1 MRIATLRVKNIG
13 PYRGDHVL
21 ELGSKVYAIVA
32 RKQDDAERSNW
43 LGKST
48 LLKTIVYALEGT
60 KAFPEHRYDEDV
72 ISHGEPA
79 CESELVFDEGTRIL
93 RSKLKGKRTSLF
105 FFPRGGDPT
114 KPLIQD
120 EAQLAIER
128 FVGLSA
134 DDFRATCY
142 FEQKR
147 MAKFITTEPAKRMDM
162 VSAWFRLE
170 PLEKCEA
177 EVHRMASSLED
188 TNKKLDGH
196 LAALDQRK
204 EDLARSLGWTE
215 KDGLR
220 EAIDRAIVNLDVE
233 LETRKGIIG
242 ALEDKLQKNAE
253 LLAAR
258 SKIADYQNVIAE
270 GKNAREAFDKVK
282 LPVLQ
287 AAWEASSGHL
297 AKENA
302 ELEGLAREVRQKRQ
316 LARGEFDGA
325 CPVAGI
331 DCPAKDPINAERRR
345 NAELAAIAEKKHE
358 EKSGLVHAAA
368 VMEAATRR
376 DLQDAQRMK
385 DRLDLL
391 REQAKKLAEQARAAS
406 AAGEPVDPIAIRQDL
421 EKERGDMMDAKGK
434 VERLRAWGKEL
445 DDAAVTRKTLYERKA
460 EIAGQLGTFREAAVI
475 FGKRGA
481 QRRVAEGALQ
491 QIQDDANSMLREC
504 GANLSIEARWSREGK
519 GLASACEACGN
530 PFPSSAKVKH
540 CERCGAARGPKLEN
554 KLDIVLS
561 DWSGAA
567 EDLAG
572 AGIQLAA
579 SRWLR
584 EERGTSWSTALLDE
598 PFGAL
603 DAAHRK
609 GFSAHLTAMLS
620 GRYGFEQ
627 AFVVAHHS
635 SVLDA
640 LPGRIEIVSDGK
652 WSVPR
657 VVS

>member
-1 MRIATLRVKNIG
+1 MIIKSLRIKNFG
-13 PYRGDHVL
+13 PYRGDHTI
-21 ELGSKVYAIVA
+21 ELDRKVYAILA
-32 RKQDDAERSNW
+32 KRISDPESSNW
-43 LGKST
+43 AGKSM
-48 LLKTIVYALEGT
+48 LLESIVYALEGT
-60 KAFPEHRYDEDV
+60 HRHRYDEDL
-72 ISHGEPA
+72 ISRGEA
-79 CESELVFDEGTRIL
+79 ALDTELVFDEGSRIL
-93 RSKLKGKRTSLF
+93 RSKLKGKRTSLY
-105 FFPRGGDPT
+105 FFPAGGDPT

-120 EAQLAIER
+120 EAQLAIAR
-128 FVGLSA
+128 FVGLSP

-147 MAKFITTEPAKRMDM
+147 MARFITTEPAKRMDM

-170 PLEKCEA
+170 PLENCETA
-177 EVHRMASSLED
+177 VHRMASSLED

-220 EAIDRAIVNLDVE
+220 EAIDRAITNLDAE
-233 LETRKGIIG
+233 IETRKGIVG
-242 ALEDKLQKNAE
+242 GLEDRLQKNAE

-258 SKIADYQNVIAE
+258 GRVQDYQNVVAE
-270 GKNAREAFDKVK
+270 GKKAREEFDKIK

-287 AAWEASSGHL
+287 RAWEASNEHFVKVSG
-297 AKENA
+297 
-302 ELEGLAREVRQKRQ
+302 ELEVLGKDLRQKRQ
-316 LARGEFDGA
+316 AAKGLFDGH
-325 CPVAGI
+325 CPI
-331 DCPAKDPINAERRR
+331 SDIECPAKVAINTPRAR
-345 NAELAAIAEKKHE
+345 NNELAE
-358 EKSGLVHAAA
+358 EAQKAYDAKAGGVQAAGIMERKCREGLEDARR
-368 VMEAATRR
+368 MEQR
-376 DLQDAQRMK
+376 LQM
-385 DRLDLL
+385 L
-391 REQAKKLAEQARAAS
+391 REQAKKMADQARAAQ
-406 AAGEPVDPIAIRQDL
+406 AGGEPVDPVALRQDL

-445 DDAAVTRKTLYERKA
+445 DDAVITRKTLYEKKA
-460 EIAGQLGTFREAAVI
+460 EIAGQLGIFREAAVI

-491 QIQDDANSMLREC
+491 QIQDDANEMLRES
-504 GANLSIEARWSREGK
+504 GASLTIEARWSREGK
-519 GLASACEACGN
+519 GLAKACEACGN
-530 PFPSSAKVKH
+530 PFPASAKVKH
-540 CERCGAARGPKLEN
+540 CERCGAARGPSLEN
-554 KLDIVLS
+554 KLDIIMS

-609 GFSAHLTAMLS
+609 GFAAHLTAMLS

>member
-1 MRIATLRVKNIG
+1 MRIASLRIRNFG
-13 PYRGDHVL
+13 CYRGDHTL
-21 ELGSKVYAIVA
+21 ELGAKVYAIVA

-48 LLKTIVYALEGT
+48 LLESIVYALEGT
-60 KAFPEHRYDEDV
+60 HRHRYDEDL
-72 ISHGEPA
+72 ISRGEA
-79 CESELVFDEGTRIL
+79 ALDTELVFDEGSRIL
-93 RSKLKGKRTSLF
+93 RSKLKGKRTSLYF
-105 FFPRGGDPT
+105 YPRGGDPT
-114 KPLIQD
+114 KPLVQD
-120 EAQLAIER
+120 EAQLAIAK
-128 FVGLSA
+128 FVGLSP

-142 FEQKR
+142 FEQKK
-147 MAKFITTEPAKRMDM
+147 MARFITTEPSKRMDM

-177 EVHRMASSLED
+177 AVHRLASSLED

-220 EAIDRAIVNLDVE
+220 EAIDRAIVNLDAE
-233 LETRKGIIG
+233 LETRRGIVG
-242 ALEDKLQKNAE
+242 GLEDRLQKNAE
-253 LLAAR
+253 LLASR
-258 SKIADYQNVIAE
+258 GKVQDYQNVVAE
-270 GKNAREAFDKVK
+270 GKRAREEFNKVK

-287 AAWEASSGHL
+287 TAWEASNNHL
-297 AKENA
+297 VKANA
-302 ELEGLAREVRQKRQ
+302 ELEVLAKDLRTKRQ
-316 LARGEFDGA
+316 LARGEFDGK

-331 DCPAKDPINAERRR
+331 TCPAQDSINEEGARNTKLAEEAAKAY
-345 NAELAAIAEKKHE
+345 NAKQGAV
-358 EKSGLVHAAA
+358 SAAA
-368 VMEAATRR
+368 VMESKCRQGLEDARR
-376 DLQDAQRMK
+376 MEQRLEM
-385 DRLDLL
+385 L
-391 REQAKKLAEQARAAS
+391 REQAKKLADQARAAQ
-406 AAGEPVDPIAIRQDL
+406 AGGEPVDPIALRQDL
-421 EKERGDMMDAKGK
+421 EKERGDMLDAKGK

-445 DDAAVTRKTLYERKA
+445 DDAVITRKTLYEKKA

-491 QIQDDANSMLREC
+491 QIQDDANEMLREC
-504 GANLSIEARWSREGK
+504 GAGLSIEARWSREGK

-530 PFPSSAKVKH
+530 PFPASAKVKH
-540 CERCGAARGPKLEN
+540 CERCGTARGPKLEN

-561 DWSGAA
+561 DLSGAA

-584 EERGTSWSTALLDE
+584 EERGTTWSTALLDE

-609 GFSAHLTAMLS
+609 GLGKHIASMLS
-620 GRYGFEQ
+620 SKYGFEQ
-627 AFVVAHHS
+627 AFVVSHS
-635 SVLDA
+635 ADVTHA
-640 LPGRIEIVSDGK
+640 MPGKIEIVSDGK

-657 VVS
+657 VVA

>member
-1 MRIATLRVKNIG
+1 MRIARIRNKNFG
-13 PYRGDHVL
+13 CYRGEHALDL
-21 ELGSKVYAIVA
+21 EAKVYAIIA

-48 LLKTIVYALEGT
+48 LLESVVYALEGT
-60 KAFPEHRYDEDV
+60 HRHRYDEDL
-72 ISHGEPA
+72 ISHGE
-79 CESELVFDEGTRIL
+79 SMLDTELTFDEGSRIL
-93 RSKLKGKRTSLF
+93 RSKQKGKSTRLYF
-105 FFPRGGDPT
+105 YPRGGDPT
-114 KPLIQD
+114 KPLVQD

-128 FVGLSA
+128 FVGLTPE
-134 DDFRATCY
+134 DFRATCY
-142 FEQKR
+142 FEQKK
-147 MAKFITTEPAKRMDM
+147 MAKFITTEPSKRMDM
-162 VSAWFRLE
+162 VSAWFRLK
-170 PLEKCEA
+170 PLENCETV
-177 EVHRMASSLED
+177 VHRMASTLED

-204 EDLARSLGWTE
+204 EDLAKALGWTE

-220 EAIDRAIVNLDVE
+220 EAIDRAVKSLTED
-233 LETRKGIIG
+233 LETRAGIVG
-242 ALEDKLQKNAE
+242 ALEDKLQKNGE

-258 SKIADYQNVIAE
+258 TRVQDYQNVVAE
-270 GKNAREAFDKVK
+270 GKLAREAFDKVK

-287 AAWEASSGHL
+287 QEWETKSGLL
-297 AKENA
+297 AQEHTV
-302 ELEGLAREVRQKRQ
+302 LEGLRGELRQKRA
-316 LARGEFDGA
+316 LARGEFDGS

-331 DCPAKDPINAERRR
+331 VCPATKAINEERER
-345 NAELAAIAEKKHE
+345 NAQLAKTAEQAFGEQEKKCN
-358 EKSGLVHAAA
+358 AASQVETDA
-368 VMEAATRR
+368 RKL
-376 DLQDAQRMK
+376 LQEGQRLK

-391 REQAKKLAEQARAAS
+391 REQAKKLAEQTKAAKD
-406 AAGEPVDPIAIRQDL
+406 APEAVDPQTIRQDL
-421 EKERGDMMDAKGK
+421 EKERGDMLDAKGK
-434 VERLRAWGKEL
+434 LERLRSWGREL
-445 DDAAVTRKTLYERKA
+445 DDAVVTRKTLNEKKA

-491 QIQDDANSMLREC
+491 QIQDDANDMLREC

-519 GLASACEACGN
+519 GLAGACEACGN

-540 CERCGAARGPKLEN
+540 CERCGTARGPKLEN
-554 KLDIVLS
+554 KLDIILS
-561 DWSGAA
+561 DFSGAA

-584 EERGTSWSTALLDE
+584 EERGTTWSAALLDE

-609 GFSAHLTAMLS
+609 GFAAHLTAMLS

-635 SVLDA
+635 SILDA

-652 WSVPR
+652 WSTPR
-657 VVS
+657 VVV

>member
-1 MRIATLRVKNIG
+1 MRIASLRVKNIG
-13 PYRGDHVL
+13 PYRGEHVL
-21 ELGSKVYAIVA
+21 ELGPKVYAIVA
-32 RKQDDAERSNW
+32 RMKEDAERSNW

-72 ISHGEPA
+72 ISRGESA

-93 RSKLKGKRTSLF
+93 RSKLKGKRTSLY

-128 FVGLSA
+128 FVGLGS

-147 MAKFITTEPAKRMDM
+147 MARFITTEPAKRMDM

-170 PLEKCEA
+170 PLEKCETA
-177 EVHRMASSLED
+177 VHRMAASLED

-220 EAIDRAIVNLDVE
+220 EAIDRAIANLDAE
-233 LETRKGIIG
+233 LETRKGIVG

-258 SKIADYQNVIAE
+258 SRVDDYKNVVAE
-270 GKNAREAFDKVK
+270 GKKARAEYEKVK

-287 AAWEASSGHL
+287 KAWEDASGAL
-297 AKENA
+297 AQENA
-302 ELEGLAREVRQKRQ
+302 TLEGLARDLRQKRQ

-331 DCPAKDPINAERRR
+331 ECPAKASINAERTR
-345 NAELAAIAEKKHE
+345 NAELAAE
-358 EKSGLVHAAA
+358 
-368 VMEAATRR
+368 
-376 DLQDAQRMK
+376 AQRK
-385 DRLDLL
+385 HDEQAKRTHEVSVSETAARHQLAIARRLEERLDLL
-391 REQAKKLAEQARAAS
+391 REQAKKLAEQARLAKE
-406 AAGEPVDPIAIRQDL
+406 AGEPADPIALRQEL

-434 VERLRAWGKEL
+434 VERLRAWAKEL
-445 DDAAVTRKTLYERKA
+445 DDAVVTRKTLYEKKA

-491 QIQDDANSMLREC
+491 QIQDDANEMLRES

-540 CERCGAARGPKLEN
+540 CERCGCSRGPKLEN

-603 DAAHRK
+603 DAAHRR
-609 GFSAHLTAMLS
+609 GFAAHLTAMLS

-627 AFVVAHHS
+627 AFVVAHHA

-640 LPGRIEIVSDGK
+640 LPGRIEIVSDGR
-652 WSVPR
+652 WSIPR
-657 VVS
+657 VVA

>member
-1 MRIATLRVKNIG
+1 MRIAKLRIRNIG
-13 PYRGDHVL
+13 PYRGEHVL
-21 ELGSKVYAIVA
+21 ELGPRVYAIVA
-32 RKQDDAERSNW
+32 RLKEDARRSNW

-48 LLKTIVYALEGT
+48 LLKSIVYALEGS

-72 ISHGEPA
+72 ISRGESA
-79 CESELVFDEGTRIL
+79 CDSEIVFDEGTRIL
-93 RSKLKGKRTSLF
+93 RTKLKGKRTSLY
-105 FFPRGGDPT
+105 FFPAGGDPT
-114 KPLIQD
+114 KPLVQD

-134 DDFRATCY
+134 EDFRATCY

-147 MAKFITTEPAKRMDM
+147 LARFITTEPAKRMDM

-177 EVHRMASSLED
+177 AVHRMAASLED

-220 EAIDRAIVNLDVE
+220 EAIDRAIKNLDAE
-233 LETRKGIIG
+233 IETRKGIVG

-253 LLAAR
+253 ILAAR
-258 SKIADYQNVIAE
+258 SRVTDYQNVVAE
-270 GKNAREAFDKVK
+270 GKKAREEFDKVK

-287 AAWEASSGHL
+287 QKWEEASGTL
-297 AKENA
+297 AQENA
-302 ELEGLAREVRQKRQ
+302 TLEGLSRDLRQKRQ

-331 DCPAKDPINAERRR
+331 DCPAKESINAERSR
-345 NAELAAIAEKKHE
+345 NAKLAAEAEKKHE
-358 EKSGLVHAAA
+358 AQHAKAH
-368 VMEAATRR
+368 EAALGEAEARR
-376 DLQDAQRMK
+376 QLGLARRLQE
-385 DRLDLL
+385 RLDVL
-391 REQAKKLAEQARAAS
+391 REQAKKLADQARLAKD
-406 AAGEPVDPIAIRQDL
+406 GPEPADPIALRQEL

-445 DDAAVTRKTLYERKA
+445 DDAVVTRRTLNEKKA

-481 QRRVAEGALQ
+481 QRRVAEGALL
-491 QIQDDANSMLREC
+491 QIQDDANEMLRES
-504 GANLSIEARWSREGK
+504 GANLSIEAQWSREGK
-519 GLASACEACGN
+519 GLATACEACGN
-530 PFPSSAKVKH
+530 PFPASAKVKH
-540 CERCGAARGPKLEN
+540 CERCGAPRGPKLEN

-603 DAAHRK
+603 DAAHRE
-609 GFSAHLTAMLS
+609 GFAAHLTAMLS

-627 AFVVAHHS
+627 AFVVAHHA

-652 WSVPR
+652 WAVPR
-657 VVS
+657 VVA

>member
-1 MRIATLRVKNIG
+1 MIIKSLRIRNFG
-13 PYRGDHVL
+13 PYRGEHTIEL
-21 ELGSKVYAIVA
+21 ERKVYAILA
-32 RKQDDAERSNW
+32 KRIHDAESSNW
-43 LGKST
+43 AGKSM
-48 LLKTIVYALEGT
+48 LMESVIYALEGT
-60 KAFPEHRYDEDV
+60 HRHRYDEDL
-72 ISHGEPA
+72 ITRGEA
-79 CESELVFDEGTRIL
+79 ALDTELVFDEGSRIL
-93 RSKLKGKRTSLF
+93 RSKLKGKRTSLYF
-105 FFPRGGDPT
+105 YPRGGDPT
-114 KPLIQD
+114 KPLVQD
-120 EAQLAIER
+120 EAQLAIAR
-128 FVGLSA
+128 FVGLSP

-142 FEQKR
+142 FEQKK
-147 MAKFITTEPAKRMDM
+147 MARFITTEPAKRMDM

-170 PLEKCEA
+170 PLEKCETA
-177 EVHRMASSLED
+177 VHRMASALED

-215 KDGLR
+215 KEGLR
-220 EAIDRAIVNLDVE
+220 EAIDRAIVNLDKE
-233 LETRKGIIG
+233 LETRKGIVG

-253 LLAAR
+253 LLAVR
-258 SKIADYQNVIAE
+258 SKVADYQNVIVE
-270 GKNAREAFDKVK
+270 GKTARAEFDKIR

-287 AAWEASSGHL
+287 TAWEASSGHL

-302 ELEGLAREVRQKRQ
+302 ELEGIAREVRQKRQ
-316 LARGEFDGA
+316 LAQGKFDGA

-331 DCPAKDPINAERRR
+331 QCPAKESINAERTK
-345 NAELAAIAEKKHE
+345 NAELAAEAEKRHE
-358 EKSGLVHAAA
+358 AKSGLVHAAA
-368 VMEAATRR
+368 VMEATTRR
-376 DLQDAQRMK
+376 DLQAGQRLK

-391 REQAKKLAEQARAAS
+391 REQAKKLAEQAKAAKEG
-406 AAGEPVDPIAIRQDL
+406 AEPVDPIAIRQDL

-445 DDAAVTRKTLYERKA
+445 DDAVITRKTLWDKKA

-491 QIQDDANSMLREC
+491 QIQDDANVMLREC
-504 GANLSIEARWSREGK
+504 GANLSIEAKWSREGK

-530 PFPSSAKVKH
+530 PFPASAKVKH
-540 CERCGAARGPKLEN
+540 CERCGTARGPKLEN

-584 EERGTSWSTALLDE
+584 EERGTTWSSALLDE

-603 DAAHRK
+603 DAAHRR
-609 GFSAHLTAMLS
+609 GFAAHLTAMLS

-627 AFVVAHHS
+627 AFVVAHHA

-640 LPGRIEIVSDGK
+640 LPGRIEIVSDGR
-652 WSVPR
+652 WSIPR

>member
-1 MRIATLRVKNIG
+1 MRLASLRIKNFG
-13 PYRGDHVL
+13 CYRGDHIL
-21 ELGSKVYAIVA
+21 ELGPKVYAIVA
-32 RKQDDAERSNW
+32 RMQDDVERSNW

-48 LLKTIVYALEGT
+48 LLESVIYALEGT
-60 KAFPEHRYDEDV
+60 HRHRYDEDLV
-72 ISHGEPA
+72 SRGEA
-79 CESELVFDEGTRIL
+79 AVESELTFDEGTRIL
-93 RSKLKGKRTSLF
+93 RSKLKGKRTSLY

-120 EAQLAIER
+120 EAQLAIAK
-128 FVGLSA
+128 FVGLSP

-142 FEQKR
+142 FEQKK
-147 MAKFITTEPAKRMDM
+147 MARFITTEPSKRMDM
-162 VSAWFRLE
+162 VSAWFRLD
-170 PLEKCEA
+170 PLERCETA
-177 EVHRMASSLED
+177 VHRMAASLED

-220 EAIDRAIVNLDVE
+220 EAIDRAIANLDAE

-242 ALEDKLQKNAE
+242 ALEDRLQKNAE

-258 SKIADYQNVIAE
+258 SRVTDYQNVVAE
-270 GKNAREAFDKVK
+270 GKRAREEFDKVK

-287 AAWEASSGHL
+287 KAWEASSAHL

-302 ELEGLAREVRQKRQ
+302 DLEGIAREVRQKRQ
-316 LARGEFDGA
+316 LARGQFDGV
-325 CPVAGI
+325 CPVAEI
-331 DCPAKDPINAERRR
+331 ECPAKAAINTERAR
-345 NAELAAIAEKKHE
+345 NAELAAEAEKRHA
-358 EKSGLVHAAA
+358 EKAGLVHAAS
-368 VMEAATRR
+368 VMESKTRQGF
-376 DLQDAQRMK
+376 QDAQRMK

-391 REQAKKLAEQARAAS
+391 REQAKKLAEQARAAQE
-406 AAGEPVDPIAIRQDL
+406 AGEPVDPIALRQDL
-421 EKERGDMMDAKGK
+421 EKERGDMLDAKGK

-445 DDAAVTRKTLYERKA
+445 DDAVVTRKTLYEKKA

-491 QIQDDANSMLREC
+491 QIQDDANEMLRES

-530 PFPSSAKVKH
+530 PFPASAKVKH

-609 GFSAHLTAMLS
+609 GFASHLTAMLS

-627 AFVVAHHS
+627 AFVVAHHA

-640 LPGRIEIVSDGK
+640 LPGRIEIVSDGR

-657 VVS
+657 VVA